1 MAACS
6 FVPSQGSWRISFIL
20 AKDLAKGSSFAKNL
34 RRAPDL
40 AAARTWHAPDAG
52 AGQPVKSASS
62 HQHLRNLV
70 YMLYLVHR
78 YLECIVRDFDQPL
91 SIIESVV
98 TNQHVALPI
107 SFIRLWSDMGV
118 LCLVSRKRRIL
129 LILLDDM
136 SECRRETSSTAFDR
150 CSVLINSRRQ
160 TRTRTLRCQGRSRST
175 SSMPTLSP
183 RRRALARHRN
193 GRKRCPGTLRRR
205 RVGPGASPG

>member
-52 AGQPVKSASS
+52 ADQPVKSASS

-70 YMLYLVHR
+70 YMLYLVR
-78 YLECIVRDFDQPL
+78 PL

-107 SFIRLWSDMGV
+107 SFVRLWSDMGV